1 MRQGWT
7 LVVGASGQVGT
18 QMLQVLGESA
28 VATSRTP
35 RPGWLT
41 LDLAEVAEVEQVEA
55 LLADEGL
62 AEGELAAI
70 YCVGGM
76 TYVDGCE
83 TQPELAWR
91 TNARGP
97 GVLAEFA
104 RRRGL
109 PYVFFSTDYVFD
121 GAAAVFDGAA
131 VGLEDFEQYAGPYD
145 EEARTHPLSVYGRTK
160 LEGEQRV
167 MQAHDGALVLRTT
180 WVYGAD
186 PREKNYLY
194 SLMRSLAAGTNMRTP
209 VDQVSTPTYNRDL
222 IAVALGLVEAGASG
236 VFHVGGP
243 EAMSRLAFARQVA
256 VALGLD
262 AELLEGVTT
271 AELAQAAA
279 RPLAS
284 GLKTEK
290 LRRVYPALKLRGV
303 QESLDDCIDDL
314 RGFLERLRAE
324 VA

>member
-1 MRQGWT
+1 MKQGLS

-18 QMLQVLGESA
+18 QMLEVMGERA
-28 VATSRTP
+28 MATSRVS

-41 LDLAEVAEVEQVEA
+41 MDLAEVAEVAQLKA
-55 LLADEGL
+55 LLDGE
-62 AEGELAAI
+62 ELAAM

-97 GVLAEFA
+97 GVLAEYA
-104 RRRGL
+104 KRRGL

-121 GAAAVFDGAA
+121 GADVAFNGS
-131 VGLEDFEQYAGPYD
+131 EQSAGPYD
-145 EEARTHPLSVYGRTK
+145 EEARTHPLSVYGQTK

-167 MQAHDGALVLRTT
+167 MEAHDGALVLRTT

-194 SLMRSLAAGTNMRTP
+194 SLMRSLAAGTKMHTP
-209 VDQVSTPTYNRDL
+209 LDQVSTPTYNRDL
-222 IAVALGLVEAGASG
+222 IAAAMGLVDAGASG
-236 VFHVGGP
+236 LFHVGGP
-243 EAMSRLAFARQVA
+243 EAMSRVAFARQVA
-256 VALGLD
+256 QALGLD
-262 AELLEGVTT
+262 ANLLKGVTT
-271 AELAQAAA
+271 AELGQAAA

-290 LRRVYPALKLRGV
+290 LRRMYPELKLRGV
-303 QESLDDCIDDL
+303 AESLDDCVMEL
-314 RGFLERLRAE
+314 RGFLERLRVE